1 MSQHD
6 MDIAN
11 QAAADLRADLN
22 NALQALASTSSG
34 TSAPA
39 TQYANQFW
47 YETDT
52 GKLFMRN
59 EANSADIAIGLMNQ
73 SVGKFQLLSA
83 TYIVSGN
90 ESSGITEIGSLQVA
104 TSSALVTGSN
114 TLGFLI
120 SPTNFKTAVD
130 SLISTSGIGVSQTWQ
145 DVSGSRAV
153 STAYQNTTGKPIQIN
168 VDTNADVTLQLSSD
182 NSTYISVG
190 TTLNGVT
197 AIVPDDHYYKV
208 NGSGTIGYWAELR

>member
-11 QAAADLRADLN
+11 QAAAALRADLN

-34 TSAPA
+34 TAAPS
-39 TQYANQFW
+39 TTYPNQFW

-52 GKLFMRN
+52 GYLYFRN
-59 EANSADIAIGLMNQ
+59 EANSANILVGLMNQ
-73 SVGKFQLLSA
+73 STNYFNIHQQARVFD
-83 TYIVSGN
+83 GN
-90 ESSGITEIGSLQVA
+90 ESSYTEVGSLQRVGSA
-104 TSSALVTGSN
+104 TLAAGVSTHGGLITGA
-114 TLGFLI
+114 
-120 SPTNFKTAVD
+120 NFKAAVD
-130 SLISTSGIGVSQTWQ
+130 TLIATTGIGTSQTWQ
-145 DVSGSRAV
+145 DVSSSRAV
-153 STAYQNTTGKPIQIN
+153 STVYQNTTGKPIQVN
-168 VDTNADVTLQLSSD
+168 VDTNADVVLQLSAD

-208 NGSGTIGYWAELR
+208 NGSATVGYWAELR